1 MIATMQSVRG
11 PTAGDVSPAGRTRAF
26 EQIYAEHA
34 GRVLAYAK
42 RRTDDQ
48 AAHDVVA
55 ETFLVLWRRMDDA
68 PREPLPWLLGIARK
82 QVANRHRGDQR
93 RAALQQRAR
102 QRAVLQEGDHAD
114 SVAAQLAVHAALAT
128 LSDRDREAITLVTW
142 DGLSHRQA
150 AQVAGCSTGALAV
163 RLHRARRKLA
173 GALRRLGAGP
183 QTQAGDGLAAVGER
197 LLGSP
202 VTAQEDVA

>member
-1 MIATMQSVRG
+1 MIATMQGVRG
-11 PTAGDVSPAGRTRAF
+11 PTGGDPSPWTRTRAF
-26 EQIYAEHA
+26 EQLYADHA
-34 GRVLAYAK
+34 GRVLAYAR

-68 PREPLPWLLGIARK
+68 PADPLPWLLGVARR
-82 QVANRHRGDQR
+82 QVANRHRGDRR

-102 QRAVLQEGDHAD
+102 QRAALQQGDHAD
-114 SVAAQLAVHAALAT
+114 GVAEQLLVHAALAT
-128 LSDRDREAITLVTW
+128 LGDRDREAITLVTW

-150 AQVAGCSTGALAV
+150 AQAVGCSTGALAV

-173 GALRRLGAGP
+173 GALRGLGAGP
-183 QTQAGDGLAAVGER
+183 AQAGDGLAGVGER